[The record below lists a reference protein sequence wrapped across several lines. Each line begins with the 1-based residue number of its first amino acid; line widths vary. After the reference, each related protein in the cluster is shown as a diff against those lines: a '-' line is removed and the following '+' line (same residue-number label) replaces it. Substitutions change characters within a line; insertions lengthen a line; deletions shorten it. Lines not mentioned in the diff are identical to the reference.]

1 MKKKMNITAKIS
13 ILLIAGLLI
22 GSSVFAQNPPQPP
35 QHRRSGS
42 QSGGGFAPLGE
53 GVALLLSLGSGY
65 GIFRLGRA
73 HHKNSR
79 RKDKTQHSL
88 LTEIHDPQKRVD

>member
-13 ILLIAGLLI
+13 ILLLTGLLI
-22 GSSVFAQNPPQPP
+22 GGGLFAQTPPQPP

-65 GIFRLGRA
+65 GIFKLKRA

-79 RKDKTQHSL
+79 RKGETQNSL
-88 LTEIHDPQKRVD
+88 LTEIHDPFKRVD